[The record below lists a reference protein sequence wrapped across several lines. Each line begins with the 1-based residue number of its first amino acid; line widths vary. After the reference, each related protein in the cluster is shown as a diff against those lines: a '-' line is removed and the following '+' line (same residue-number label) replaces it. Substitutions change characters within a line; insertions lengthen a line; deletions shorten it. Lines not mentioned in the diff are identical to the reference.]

1 MKYHVLAGGADVVV
15 DIAPEGAGLRA
26 TTEGESRLIDIAV
39 LQDGKAYSLVI
50 EGRSVDVSVE
60 EHGQE
65 LHLLIGG
72 TRYVTEVLGER
83 EFLARSIQRAPE
95 GGESAVRAV
104 MTGIVREVRVAKGD
118 VVRAGQVLFIL
129 EAMKMENEV
138 KAAVDGTVTAVHVE
152 TGATVERGVLVVE
165 IDAA

>member
-1 MKYHVLAGGADVVV
+1 VKYHVISGGAEVAVDV
-15 DIAPEGAGLRA
+15 DRSGAGLRA
-26 TTEGESRLIDIAV
+26 TIEGEARQIDIAV

-83 EFLARSIQRAPE
+83 EYLARSIQRAPE
-95 GGESAVRAV
+95 GGESSVRAV
-104 MTGIVREVRVAKGD
+104 MTGIVREVRVAPGD
-118 VVRAGQVLFIL
+118 PVRTGQVLFIL

-138 KAAVDGTVTAVHVE
+138 KAAVDGTVSAVHVQA
-152 TGATVERGVLVVE
+152 GATVERGVLVVE
-165 IDAA
+165 IDPA